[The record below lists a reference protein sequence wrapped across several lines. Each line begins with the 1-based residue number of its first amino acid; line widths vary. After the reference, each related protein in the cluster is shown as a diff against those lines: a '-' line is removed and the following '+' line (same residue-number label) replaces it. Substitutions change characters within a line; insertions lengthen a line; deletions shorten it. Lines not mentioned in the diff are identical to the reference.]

1 MTMESLKTIQNAI
14 AKEGLDW
21 QAAATSVSQLSTEEQ
36 QEMLGLRIDKAELE
50 ATEKAIKA
58 ASALSALQTEVGFPL
73 AIDWRNNGGNW
84 TTPIKNQGG
93 CGSCVAHGT
102 LATIEARASIVCQNP
117 NLDLDLSES
126 HLFYC
131 GCGNCC
137 GNGWNFAPALEFCK
151 NTGVAKEADFPYVDS
166 NQPCKPGVVPMFKID
181 GWSQVLALADR
192 KNLLAARGPM
202 VAGMA
207 VYQDFF
213 SYSGGV
219 YQHVSGSLAGYHAI
233 SVVGYNETGKYWIC
247 KNSWGTGWGELGP
260 DGQRGWFRIAYG
272 DSGLDTQFAFYDVQ
286 LNKCPIPVVDPCI
299 KHRLYLSS
307 VLRAAQTNRALRACL
322 LFHVCRVGRLPLC
335 SRAIMA
341 VVSRVQA
348 VLKICPQFRVAFCRA
363 LQAI

>member
-1 MTMESLKTIQNAI
+1 MTDSLKTIQNAI

-21 QAAATSVSQLSTEEQ
+21 QAAVTSVSQLSADEQ
-36 QEMLGLRIDKAELE
+36 KTMLGLRVDKAELD

-58 ASALSALQTEVGFPL
+58 ASALSALQAEAGFPL

-84 TTPIKNQGG
+84 TTPIKNQGA

-102 LATIEARASIVCQNP
+102 LATIEARANIACQNP

-166 NQPCKPGVVPMFKID
+166 NQPCKPGVVPMFKIA
-181 GWSQVLALADR
+181 GWTQVLALVDR
-192 KNLLAARGPM
+192 KNLLSARGPM

-213 SYSGGV
+213 SYSGGI
-219 YQHVSGSLAGYHAI
+219 YKHVSGSLAGYHAI
-233 SVVGYNETGKYWIC
+233 SVVGYNETDKYWIC
-247 KNSWGTGWGELGP
+247 KNSWGSNWGELGP

-286 LNKCPIPVVDPCI
+286 LSQCPVPVIDPCI

-307 VLRAAQTNRALRACL
+307 VLSAAQTNRALRACL
-322 LFHVCRVGRLPLC
+322 LFHVCRVGRLSLC
-335 SRAIMA
+335 SSTVMA
-341 VVSRVQA
+341 VVNRVQS
-348 VLKICPQFRVAFCRA
+348 VLKVCPQFRAAFCRA
-363 LQAI
+363 LQAT